1 MGICIPFL
9 STRGR
14 VVQDWD
20 GARCYQ
26 RWGSGH
32 AAPAQPACSAGGAG
46 LECAPARAASEHW
59 SPGAVACAEVG
70 LELHLPAG

>member
-1 MGICIPFL
+1 M
-9 STRGR
+9 
-14 VVQDWD
+14 
-20 GARCYQ
+20 
-26 RWGSGH
+26 
-32 AAPAQPACSAGGAG
+32 PAQPACSAGGAG